1 MLGVY
6 SLLVSGVLQCLN
18 EVRTRADYLAV
29 FVMTVC
35 MTLTI
40 GEFAPGR
47 IDHHGMQIVALMII
61 ILGLARWDW
70 FGGILI
76 GLGSVSSVAIALE
89 GLPIVVT
96 ALTGLVMSSICGTR
110 APQQV
115 LAGASSTIF
124 LLPFH

>member
-61 ILGLARWDW
+61 ILGLARL
-70 FGGILI
+70 FRAATGFLYP
-76 GLGSVSSVAIALE
+76 LRRHKSVEENGDHKCGWNCNSRFRR
-89 GLPIVVT
+89 VT
-96 ALTGLVMSSICGTR
+96 FSAMPCRTL
-110 APQQV
+110 
-115 LAGASSTIF
+115 
-124 LLPFH
+124 